1 MKVAARAGFVVVV
14 GVILALAGCGPSP
27 ATPSGDATRPV
38 ARGTR
43 TPSSSP
49 SATSTAASA
58 GSATSAPSALT
69 AKAVLAKAE
78 ARAKTLRSG
87 AYEARFTGGKEPVR
101 ISFRGSRTD
110 YEILI
115 VVGAAEATFIVHGAT
130 SYVRGNAEFW
140 TQARTPNP
148 GKDFFVEVPT
158 SRLGP
163 TTDLTLERTLR
174 QLITSAKARTGPGV
188 SDSESQ
194 GIPSW
199 SLTDRGGARAGIL
212 YISKDTFDLL
222 LVSERNQGFS
232 GYEFYGWNDT
242 FAVITPPR
250 SNVLKGSSR
259 GSAPGFTA

>member
-1 MKVAARAGFVVVV
+1 MKVAARAGFVVAV

-27 ATPSGDATRPV
+27 STPSGEATRAV

-43 TPSSSP
+43 THSSSA
-49 SATSTAASA
+49 SATNPTASA
-58 GSATSAPSALT
+58 GSATSATSALT

-78 ARAKTLRSG
+78 ARAKRLRSG

-110 YEILI
+110 YEILL

-140 TQARTPNP
+140 SQAKTPNP
-148 GKDFFVEVPT
+148 GKDIFVEVPT

-163 TTDLTLERTLR
+163 ATDLTLERTLR
-174 QLITSAKARTGPGV
+174 QLITSAKARTVPGV
-188 SDSESQ
+188 SDSETQ

-222 LVSERNQGFS
+222 RVSERNQDFATF
-232 GYEFYGWNDT
+232 EFYGWNDT
-242 FAVITPPR
+242 FAVPTPPR
-250 SNVLKGSSR
+250 HKVLKGSSR
-259 GSAPGFTA
+259 GSAPSYTA